1 MNTHD
6 LARQLRDMANL
17 LEKAAIV
24 ELNGETVDSAASL
37 ISDPTVLPKAKHRK
51 PDTSSLKLLIQ
62 LSNYSK
68 KEWLDLMRM
77 LGLTVDIRPRDASRD
92 LMGKVLKALED
103 QPDAIERLQKS
114 VRNRESHGS
123 PELANALSFLLK

>member
-6 LARQLRDMANL
+6 LARQLRDMASL
-17 LEKAAIV
+17 LEKSPPV
-24 ELNGETVDSAASL
+24 EIGRQFGRTVTGQGGAPESS
-37 ISDPTVLPKAKHRK
+37 KAKPRK
-51 PDTSSLKLLIQ
+51 SETSSLKLLIE

-68 KEWLDLMRM
+68 KEWLELVRS
-77 LGLTVDIRPRDASRD
+77 LGLNVDVRPRDASRD
-92 LMGKVLKALED
+92 IMGKVLSALED

>member
-6 LARQLRDMANL
+6 LARQLRDMASL
-17 LEKAAIV
+17 LEKSPP
-24 ELNGETVDSAASL
+24 VDIGGQVGQPVVSL
-37 ISDPTVLPKAKHRK
+37 GPPPDVAKGKQRKAE
-51 PDTSSLKLLIQ
+51 TSSLKLLIE

-68 KEWLDLMRM
+68 KEWLDLTRS
-77 LGLTVDIRPRDASRD
+77 LGLDVDVRPRDASRD
-92 LMGKVLKALED
+92 IMGKVLNALED
-103 QPDAIERLQKS
+103 HPDAIKRLQRS

>member
-6 LARQLRDMANL
+6 FARQLREMASI
-17 LEKAAIV
+17 LERAPSLEI
-24 ELNGETVDSAASL
+24 GEEAR
-37 ISDPTVLPKAKHRK
+37 LPDVPANSPQEALKAKSK
-51 PDTSSLKLLIQ
+51 KADASPLKLLIA

-68 KEWLDLMRM
+68 QEWMDLTRS
-77 LGLTVDIRPRDASRD
+77 LGLTIDVRPRDASRD
-92 LMGKVLKALED
+92 IMGKVLSALED
-103 QPDAIERLQKS
+103 HPDAIERLQKS